1 MILVF
6 GRHKVVPDL
15 AANPFT
21 EYVGDDQYLRQA
33 FHFGLQP
40 DLNIGEIRIGST
52 PISEYKG
59 VQVTRSDT
67 ATGALPSIAG
77 NVDTPDGFELR
88 YADRWNSATTP
99 DDAGP
104 TKVGLDA
111 RVLACHGD
119 VTR

>member
-59 VQVTRSDT
+59 VQVTRYDP

-77 NVDTPDGFELR
+77 NVDTLQGFER
-88 YADRWNSATTP
+88 SDERR
-99 DDAGP
+99 
-104 TKVGLDA
+104 VGKECVSTC
-111 RVLACHGD
+111 RSWGSPYH
-119 VTR
+119 